1 MNSRADRSSARGVV
15 ALRHRPLGAESAG
28 VEEETGG
35 ESAADDGD
43 QHGDDDNADAGK
55 YEGQRIELHVPTI
68 FACRRGA
75 QVGPKVTS
83 L

>member
-1 MNSRADRSSARGVV
+1 MNSRADLSSARGVV
-15 ALRHRPLGAESAG
+15 ALRQRLIGAESAG
-28 VEEETGG
+28 AEEETGG

-55 YEGQRIELHVPTI
+55 YEGQRIELHVPPIIT
-68 FACRRGA
+68 FGRAA

-83 L
+83 W

>member
-1 MNSRADRSSARGVV
+1 MPDASSARRVV
-15 ALRHRPLGAESAG
+15 LRRHSVGAEPAG

-35 ESAADDGD
+35 ESAGDDGD
-43 QHGDDDNADAGK
+43 QHGDEHDADAGE

-68 FACRRGA
+68 FAVGRGA

-83 L
+83 